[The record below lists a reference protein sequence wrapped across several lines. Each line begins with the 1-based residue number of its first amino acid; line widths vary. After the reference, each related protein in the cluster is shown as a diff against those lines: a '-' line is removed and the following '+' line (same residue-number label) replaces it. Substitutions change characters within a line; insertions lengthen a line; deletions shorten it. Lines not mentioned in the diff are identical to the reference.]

1 MKCST
6 SSKRGPSAALAVIFL
21 AALWLPQA
29 QAANRR
35 LDGVLGP
42 QLFRIE
48 TAPARQAELAA
59 AGLVLHTR
67 LADGAFL
74 ASGPAA
80 AAAALQTAGLAFE
93 RLATD
98 TGGQV
103 YYLVDA
109 QAPQAATLAGQFGRI
124 LYQDA
129 LDLLVAVPSTAEQA
143 FIETL
148 PAQGAAIVLVS
159 SSPFASETGAGLP
172 APPASTDPV
181 IVALLNQ
188 LTTAALSDRIAD
200 LSGVRPVNIGGS
212 SVTLTTR
219 YTFASRI
226 RDAEAYLLQAY
237 QQMGLPASY
246 ANWTYGSYSGR
257 NVIADI
263 RGVTHPERLWL
274 VGGHFDSI
282 SEIPYTTAPGADDNG
297 SGSAA
302 TLALANLLRGRQFN
316 DTIRFVHFS
325 GEEQGH
331 WGSQVYAAALHSA
344 GSQVMGYI
352 DLDMIGYDGN
362 DDRVI
367 ELHSGVGSSSINL
380 ANAFISA
387 NSRYGQD
394 LIVEL
399 KTSSASRFSDH
410 ASFWDKGY
418 AATLAIENFFDD
430 SRPRDRN
437 PWYHNSG
444 DTLSRVD
451 LDYVQR
457 YARAALATLAELA
470 GIISGPTPTPTATR
484 TSTPT
489 ATNTPTRTSTP
500 TVTIT
505 PTRTSTPTPTATR
518 TSTPTATN
526 TPTRTSTPT
535 LTDTPTRTSTPTLT
549 ATRTSTPTA
558 TPIPGGCTN
567 LLVNGDFENNSGW
580 TFGSTA
586 RPAAY
591 VTAPVHS
598 GARALRLGIAPGTAN
613 AASHSSAYQP
623 VVIPAWPTGV
633 FLHFWQRPGGGE
645 AADYREVLLLN
656 TSYGLVATIERSSA
670 AGNDQWQEKTF
681 DLTAY
686 RNRTLV
692 LYFNVYNNGGG
703 SLTRNYL
710 DDTALLACVPTPTP
724 TLTPTATATPTATP
738 TPTPSPTLTDV
749 PTPTETP
756 TPTPT
761 ETPVDTP
768 TPTGTPTP
776 EDASPTPTETPT
788 PNDGTPTP
796 TDTPTPGDGTPTPTP
811 TPGDASPTP
820 TGTPTPDDGT
830 PTPTPTPTDTPTPG
844 EATPTP
850 TETPPTLPP
859 RQFLPLV
866 VWQMIA

>member
-1 MKCST
+1 M
-6 SSKRGPSAALAVIFL
+6 
-21 AALWLPQA
+21 
-29 QAANRR
+29 
-35 LDGVLGP
+35 
-42 QLFRIE
+42 
-48 TAPARQAELAA
+48 
-59 AGLVLHTR
+59 
-67 LADGAFL
+67 
-74 ASGPAA
+74 
-80 AAAALQTAGLAFE
+80 
-93 RLATD
+93 
-98 TGGQV
+98 
-103 YYLVDA
+103 
-109 QAPQAATLAGQFGRI
+109 
-124 LYQDA
+124 
-129 LDLLVAVPSTAEQA
+129 
-143 FIETL
+143 
-148 PAQGAAIVLVS
+148 
-159 SSPFASETGAGLP
+159 
-172 APPASTDPV
+172 
-181 IVALLNQ
+181 NQ
-188 LTTAALSDRIAD
+188 LSAAALSDRIAD
-200 LSGVRPVNIGGS
+200 LSGVRPVVIGGS

-219 YTFASRI
+219 YTLASRI

-246 ANWTYGSYSGR
+246 ASWTYSSYSGR

-297 SGSAA
+297 SGTAS
-302 TLALANLLRGRQFN
+302 TLVLANLLRGQQFS

-331 WGSQVYAAALHSA
+331 WGSQVYAAALRNA

-367 ELHSGVGSSSINL
+367 ELHSGAGSSSIGL

-387 NSRYGQD
+387 NSRYGQG
-394 LIVEL
+394 LTVEL

-418 AATLAIENFFDD
+418 AAYLAIENFFDD

-451 LDYVQR
+451 LDYVLR
-457 YARAALATLAELA
+457 YARTTLASLAELA
-470 GIISGPTPTPTATR
+470 GIVSGPTPTPTATR

-500 TVTIT
+500 TATHT
-505 PTRTSTPTPTATR
+505 PTRTSTPTP
-518 TSTPTATN
+518 
-526 TPTRTSTPT
+526 
-535 LTDTPTRTSTPTLT
+535 T

-567 LLVNGDFENNSGW
+567 LLVNGDFEGSSGW
-580 TFGSTA
+580 AFGSTA
-586 RPAAY
+586 RPAGY
-591 VTAPVHS
+591 VTSPVHS

-613 AASHSSAYQP
+613 ATAHSSAYQT

-670 AGNDQWQEKTF
+670 VGNDQWQEKTF

-692 LYFNVYNNGGG
+692 LYFNVYNNGSGN
-703 SLTRNYL
+703 LTRNYL
-710 DDTALLACVPTPTP
+710 DDAALFACVPTPTP

-738 TPTPSPTLTDV
+738 TPTPSPTPTDI

-756 TPTPT
+756 TPMPT

-776 EDASPTPTETPT
+776 DDASPTPTETPT
-788 PNDGTPTP
+788 PDDGTPTP
-796 TDTPTPGDGTPTPTP
+796 TDTPTPDDGTPTPTP

-820 TGTPTPDDGT
+820 TVTPTPGEA
-830 PTPTPTPTDTPTPG
+830 TPTPTPTDTPTPG

-859 RQFLPLV
+859 RQFLPLI
-866 VWQMIA
+866 VWQMAA